1 MGQGEQ
7 YVTHHA
13 KPSLTGSTRA
23 DGNNRKRSLL
33 AIFAFVLCALGTGA
47 SSASAEPPVVTMGT
61 VTGASYAS
69 AHVTGEVDPKGKPTE
84 YFFEVSTNGTD
95 WQGAGVSGNFF
106 DSPPNSPQPVAGD
119 LQNLKGGTTYK
130 VRLTA
135 YNTEEYNFISSDAPY
150 PEFTTLPVDPPAYAA
165 ADDASEVAYTTA
177 KATGEVERPSGNA
190 DPAFDVNCR
199 FEYLSDQQ
207 VNDNLAASEP
217 GFANAASA
225 DCEQNPITAEGTKEA
240 VSADLGGLQ
249 VNTTYHLRLH
259 AENAGG
265 SLNAE
270 APDTFTTLNPS
281 SPVVTIDPVTTF
293 GATTAKFSGHVT
305 PGGTDPTFD
314 TNWEFHC
321 TPDCPNVSI
330 GSSPT
335 ANPIPA
341 DSASHVVSGEATGL
355 EPNTEYQVELTAT
368 NGGGPSSAG
377 PVAFKT
383 TAVGPDAVTIP
394 AFVLEGG
401 TSALVGARVNP
412 HNSATTWWIEYG
424 LTESYGQ
431 SVPASEDAAAGSG
444 NQFNF
449 LTQAISGLSLDTTY
463 HFRVTAKNAMGEV
476 HGEDRTFSTPLP
488 AGPSAACPNEAFRT
502 GPSANLPD
510 CRAYESVNP
519 INLLGSRTYVPRIAE
534 NGEAAIWETSAGIPG
549 NESNGVR
556 DDYLATRTSSG
567 WSSKIISLPGRMTE
581 VFYGSGLGPV
591 FATANLDGPFIWFI
605 VDAVDPEDPDPDT
618 GVRNFKDLYRTE
630 LDGSFTWLSRG
641 SAVAPASFDEL
652 SFLGASPDGM
662 TVYFADPRQFEPDA
676 PNGGIYVRS
685 GQTTSVIKDEN
696 GDPLPVPGDNDVAG
710 PGVAL
715 YPYRLSEDGSAFVLK
730 IRNPVT
736 QENDLYLYE
745 PDLGHAVRLFSAPG
759 AFRLYSISADGSKIF
774 FSAVKD
780 LTPDDVDSGPNLN
793 EGAPFDIYEYDVS
806 AKTLKR
812 LSGTVAG
819 PGPGNGPRDANPV
832 LVSRDGSIVYFTST
846 EQLEGGKGVSGEQNL
861 YRAEGGTI
869 HYALT
874 VPSGLQRDSFHAQL
888 SGDGKKLILISSDRL
903 TAYDNAG
910 HSELYVYNSSDETT
924 ICASCRPDGAAPDGD
939 AIFGSTSFSEGG
951 SAGPNSDVLGKHI
964 VFQSSDAVLPGD
976 KNGSKSDVYEFN
988 VPSGTMSLISTGESP
1003 ADSHLAGVGGD
1014 GRDIFFTTL
1023 DSLRPNDQNVGT
1035 QKLFDARVGG
1045 GFPEPPPPA
1054 PCEGEGCRGAGSAKP
1069 ADIASRTPSFVGP
1082 GNPKHKKHKH
1092 KKHRHKKH
1100 KHKHHGHKKHGSKSQ
1115 KRDSNRNGRTGR

>member
-7 YVTHHA
+7 YVTHYA
-13 KPSLTGSTRA
+13 KSSTAGSTGA
-23 DGNNRKRSLL
+23 GGNNRKRSLL
-33 AIFAFVLCALGTGA
+33 AIFAFVLCALGAGA

-106 DSPPNSPQPVAGD
+106 DSPPNSPQLVAGD

-207 VNDNLAASEP
+207 FNDNLAASEP

-225 DCEQNPITAEGTKEA
+225 DCEQNPITAEGTREA

-305 PGGTDPTFD
+305 PGGTDPAFATD
-314 TNWEFHC
+314 WEFHC
-321 TPDCPNVSI
+321 TPDCP
-330 GSSPT
+330 GLTGHLDPGTSPVEVKV
-335 ANPIPA
+335 
-341 DSASHVVSGEATGL
+341 DASGL
-355 EPNTEYQVELTAT
+355 EPNREYHVELTAT
-368 NGGGPSSAG
+368 NAGGPSSAG

-383 TAVGPDAVTIP
+383 TTVGPDAVTIP

-424 LTESYGQ
+424 TTESYGQ

-463 HFRVTAKNAMGEV
+463 HFRVTAKNATGEV
-476 HGEDRTFSTPLP
+476 HGEDRTFSTPPP
-488 AGPSAACPNEAFRT
+488 AEPPASCPNQEFRT
-502 GPSANLPD
+502 GPSAKLPD

-519 INLLGSRTYVPRIAE
+519 INLLGARTYVPRIAE
-534 NGEAAIWETSAGIPG
+534 NGEAALWETNAGLPG
-549 NESNGVR
+549 YESNGVL

-567 WSSKIISLPGRMTE
+567 WISKIVSLPGRMTD
-581 VFYGSGLGPV
+581 VFYGNGIGPL
-591 FATANLDGPFIWFI
+591 FATPNLDGPFIWQ
-605 VDAVDPEDPDPDT
+605 VMNAVNPEDPDPIV
-618 GVRNFKDLYRTE
+618 GPVFYQDLYRTE
-630 LDGSFTWLSRG
+630 TDGSFVWVTRG
-641 SAVAPASFDEL
+641 SDIAPAGGDSPE
-652 SFLGASPDGM
+652 FLAASPDGLM
-662 TVYFADPRQFEPDA
+662 VYFADSRQFEPDA
-676 PNGGIYVRS
+676 PNGGIYIRS
-685 GQTTSVIKDEN
+685 GQTTSVMKDEN
-696 GDPLPVPGDNDVAG
+696 GAPLSRPVGAALPELGL
-710 PGVAL
+710 AL
-715 YPYRLSEDGSAFVLK
+715 YPYRLAKDGSAMALVLQ
-730 IRNPVT
+730 NLDT
-736 QENDLYLYE
+736 QSSELWVYK
-745 PDLGHAVRLFSAPG
+745 PAIGHAVRLLTTHG
-759 AFRLYSISADGSKIF
+759 ALRLYSISTDGSKIF
-774 FSAVKD
+774 FSTTED
-780 LTPDDVDSGPNLN
+780 LTPDDVDGPNLA
-793 EGAPFDIYEYDVS
+793 EAPFDAYEYNVNTE
-806 AKTLKR
+806 TLKR

-819 PGPGNGPRDANPV
+819 PGPGNGPASADPA
-832 LVSRDGSIVYFTST
+832 LISSDGSTVYFTST
-846 EQLEGGKGVSGEQNL
+846 EKLDGDKGVSGEQNL
-861 YRAEGGTI
+861 YRTEGGAI
-869 HYALT
+869 QYALT
-874 VPSGLQRDSFHAQL
+874 LPGGLMRNSVHAQL
-888 SGDGKKLILISSDRL
+888 SGDGKKVLFISSDRL
-903 TAYDNAG
+903 TAYDNAE
-910 HSELYVYNSSDETT
+910 HSELYVYDSSDGTT
-924 ICASCRPDGAAPDGD
+924 VCASCRPNGEAPEGD
-939 AIFGSTSFSEGG
+939 VSFGNTSFAEG
-951 SAGPNSDVLGKHI
+951 SPGPNSDVQGKRI
-964 VFQSSDAVLPGD
+964 FFQSADAVLPGD
-976 KNGSKSDVYEFN
+976 HNGGKFDVYEFDASTN
-988 VPSGTMSLISTGESP
+988 TTSLISTGESP
-1003 ADSHLAGVGGD
+1003 TSSYLAGVGGD
-1014 GRDIFFTTL
+1014 GRDVFFTTL

-1069 ADIASRTPSFVGP
+1069 TDVTATTPSFFGP
-1082 GNPKHKKHKH
+1082 GNPKPKHKKHKH

-1100 KHKHHGHKKHGSKSQ
+1100 KHKSHKRHHSKSNQ
-1115 KRDSNRNGRTGR
+1115 RDANRNGRTGR